1 VLVTHP
7 PYPTGTL
14 SSAGWDFIFCWTLSS
29 AGSALTSHLLLAQL
43 LPLRLSSQ
51 PSPLGLSYCLSGSA
65 IASRA
70 QLSPLGLSYRLSG
83 SAIASRAQL
92 SPLGR
97 CYRLSGAAIASR
109 ALLSPL
115 GRCYHLSGAAI
126 TSRAQLRLSPLG
138 RSYGYRRSGAATAIA
153 SRAQLRLSPLGRS
166 YGYRLSGA
174 ATAIASRARFAPR
187 PPPCRARNA
196 ERLPGSSASTSRAHQ
211 LAPRGLSS

>member
-7 PYPTGTL
+7 PYPTG
-14 SSAGWDFIFCWTLSS
+14 TLSS

-43 LPLRLSSQ
+43 
-51 PSPLGLSYCLSGSA
+51 SYCLSGSAHSYRLSGLTTA

-83 SAIASRAQL
+83 SAIT
-92 SPLGR
+92 
-97 CYRLSGAAIASR
+97 SR

-115 GRCYHLSGAAI
+115 GRCYHL
-126 TSRAQLRLSPLG
+126 P
-138 RSYGYRRSGAATAIA
+138 GAATAIA

-174 ATAIASRARFAPR
+174 ATAIVSRARFAPR

>member
-7 PYPTGTL
+7 PYPTG
-14 SSAGWDFIFCWTLSS
+14 TLSS

-51 PSPLGLSYCLSGSA
+51 LSPLGLNYTA

-70 QLSPLGLSYRLSG
+70 QLLPLGLSYRLSG

-92 SPLGR
+92 LPLGLS
-97 CYRLSGAAIASR
+97 YRLSGSAIASR

-115 GRCYHLSGAAI
+115 GRCYHL
-126 TSRAQLRLSPLG
+126 P
-138 RSYGYRRSGAATAIA
+138 GAATAIA

-174 ATAIASRARFAPR
+174 ATAIVSRARFAPR